1 VSRRPQR
8 TTHRGTEA
16 PKYLCVLVSVAL
28 IGAAACGYGP
38 RPSPEKS
45 TRPALTPVALPDL
58 SNAAESVQAQVRAR
72 YAALTAAI
80 DKPETSP
87 PMLAEAYGEM
97 GKLFVATEYYAAAQ
111 ACFENAAV
119 LASSDM
125 RWPYYL
131 GHVFRLENDPMK
143 AASAF
148 ERAIAIKGDDVPALV
163 WLAEMRLA
171 LNEPK
176 AAEAPL
182 AKARALRPDD
192 GAVLYGLGR
201 VALAQQDYAGAVA
214 DLERA
219 VKVAPHATRVH
230 YPLAMAYRGLGRKDQ
245 AEAHLRLRGN
255 GELTP
260 ADPLMGEIADL
271 LQNAAAFEARG
282 SKALEDKQWSEAV
295 VQLSKAIALAPNNAD
310 TRLNLGTAY
319 YMQGDAE
326 HAMTQYREAVRVSPS
341 FARAHFVLGLLLE
354 TRGDDS
360 GAIDEFSKTVD
371 NDPKNL
377 DARFSLANAL
387 RRNGRIEQSLIQY
400 DAIVRAD
407 PSVSQAS
414 FGYAMA
420 LVRLGRY
427 REARDRLEAG
437 VKEYPGQLGF
447 AHALARVLAAAP
459 DDRVRDGR
467 RAVALASALMKAQ
480 RSPSLTETMAMAQA
494 EVGRFDEAVRW
505 QRQAIDLAQQ
515 SGRTDVRR
523 LTETLQLYESRRPS
537 RTPWADDDPVHHP
550 APQ

>member
-1 VSRRPQR
+1 VRRI
-8 TTHRGTEA
+8 A
-16 PKYLCVLVSVAL
+16 LVVVAL
-28 IGAAACGYGP
+28 CLIPACEQSPAPPAAS
-38 RPSPEKS
+38 RPSLKPI
-45 TRPALTPVALPDL
+45 ALPDL
-58 SNAAESVQAQVRAR
+58 SNAAEPVQTQVRAR

-87 PMLAEAYGEM
+87 QMLADAYGEM
-97 GKLFVATEYYAAAQ
+97 GKLFIATEYYDAAQ
-111 ACFENAAV
+111 PSLENAAV
-119 LASSDM
+119 LAPSDM

-131 GHVFRLENDPMK
+131 GHVFRLKNDPMR

-148 ERAIAIKGDDVPALV
+148 ERAIAIKADDVAALV

-171 LNEPK
+171 LNEPQ
-176 AAEAPL
+176 AAETPL

-201 VALAQQDYAGAVA
+201 MALARQNYAEAVA

-219 VKVAPHATRVH
+219 LTVAPQATRVH
-230 YPLAMAYRGLGRKDQ
+230 YPLALAYRGLGRKDQ
-245 AEAHLRLRGN
+245 AETHLRLRGD

-260 ADPLMGEIADL
+260 ADPLMGEVADL

-282 SKALEDKQWSEAV
+282 SKALEDKQWGEAV
-295 VQLSKAIALAPNNAD
+295 AQLSKAIALAPDNAG

-326 HAMTQYREAVRVSPS
+326 HAMAQYREAIRLSPS

-354 TRGDDS
+354 TRGDDR
-360 GAIDEFSKTVD
+360 GAIGEFTTTAA

-387 RRNGRIEQSLIQY
+387 RRNGRIEESLTQY
-400 DAIVRAD
+400 EEILRAD

-414 FGYAMA
+414 FGYAMG

-427 REARDRLEAG
+427 REARDRLEAA
-437 VKEYPGQLGF
+437 VKAFPDQPGL

-467 RAVALASALMKAQ
+467 RALAIVSALMKTQ
-480 RSPSLTETMAMAQA
+480 RSPALTETMAMAQA
-494 EVGRFDEAVRW
+494 ELGRFDEAVRW
-505 QRQAIDLAQQ
+505 QRDAIDLAQK
-515 SGRTDVRR
+515 SGRTDIGR
-523 LTETLQLYESRRPS
+523 LAETLQLYESRRPC
-537 RTPWADDDPVHHP
+537 RTPWSDDDPVHHP
-550 APQ
+550 RPQ